1 MCVCVCLVSCIACI
15 YVIDVYIINQDPHPI
30 SIPQE
35 TLVEGLQR
43 TSTRRTFRDSPYT
56 KEDVVDL

>member
-1 MCVCVCLVSCIACI
+1 MPKCLNVNVDLCKYLKLIENWKWI
-15 YVIDVYIINQDPHPI
+15 HFNQ
-30 SIPQE
+30 QE

-43 TSTRRTFRDSPYT
+43 SSTRRTFRESPYT